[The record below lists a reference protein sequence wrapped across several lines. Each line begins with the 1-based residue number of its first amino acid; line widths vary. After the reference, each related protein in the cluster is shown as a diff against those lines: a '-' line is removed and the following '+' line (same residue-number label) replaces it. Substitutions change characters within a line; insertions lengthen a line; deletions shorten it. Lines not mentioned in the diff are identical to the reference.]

1 MYWVGNKDHC
11 HTNSNASC
19 IHCIQLET
27 GTNIIPNLI
36 VLYSMYQCILY
47 SVNPMGNEDHSHTVS
62 DSHCIQCI
70 GKTRTTVIPILI
82 LTVFSVFVGNEDH
95 CHTDFNFHWIQWIR
109 WETRTAVSLILVLIV
124 FTVPGKPEPL
134 SYWFMFWLYSVYPR
148 KSEDHS
154 HTDSNSDCIQCIRWE
169 TTTAVIPIL
178 ILTVFSVSDGK
189 QADLSLPWEVYI
201 RCEMRPKRL
210 QVC

>member
-1 MYWVGNKDHC
+1 
-11 HTNSNASC
+11 
-19 IHCIQLET
+19 
-27 GTNIIPNLI
+27 
-36 VLYSMYQCILY
+36 
-47 SVNPMGNEDHSHTVS
+47 MGNEDHSHTVS

-82 LTVFSVFVGNEDH
+82 LAVFSVFVGNEDH

-154 HTDSNSDCIQCIRWE
+154 HTDSNCPLYSVYPMGNRQTCHFLGRCTSGAKCAQRDCKCVRH
-169 TTTAVIPIL
+169 
-178 ILTVFSVSDGK
+178 VSEQFGPLCGK
-189 QADLSLPWEVYI
+189 Y
-201 RCEMRPKRL
+201 
-210 QVC
+210 